1 MIAAFNIWFADRSL
15 REKRLLIVM
24 VALAA
29 LTLIWVGVILP
40 VTDALSSARARHASA
55 VVRVAETEARLDALK
70 ELQQNRPPPLT
81 APFDAI
87 IRERAN
93 EAGFPLANVTVQ
105 AADRVKI
112 TIGTAKPGAL
122 LGWIADLEAAG
133 ILVDSLNI
141 TNNGDQT
148 VAVDMTLKV
157 RGI

>member
-1 MIAAFNIWFADRSL
+1 MIPAFNTWFADRSL
-15 REKRLLIVM
+15 REKRLLIGM
-24 VALAA
+24 VALAV
-29 LTLIWVGVILP
+29 LTLIWVGIILP
-40 VTDALSSARARHASA
+40 VTDALSSARERHASA
-55 VVRVAETEARLDALK
+55 VIRVAETEARLDALK
-70 ELQQNRPPPLT
+70 DLQRNRPVPLA
-81 APFDAI
+81 APLDAI

-105 AADRVKI
+105 AADRVQI

-122 LGWIADLEAAG
+122 LGWITDLEAAG

-148 VAVDMTLKV
+148 VAADMTLKA

>member
-1 MIAAFNIWFADRSL
+1 MIAAFNTWFADRSL

-24 VALAA
+24 AALAA
-29 LTLIWVGVILP
+29 LTLIWAGIILP
-40 VTDALSSARARHASA
+40 VTDALSSARERHASA
-55 VVRVAETEARLDALK
+55 VIRVAETEARLDALK
-70 ELQQNRPPPLT
+70 ELQQNRPAPLA
-81 APFDAI
+81 APLDAI

-105 AADRVKI
+105 AADRVQI
-112 TIGTAKPGAL
+112 TIATAKPGAL
-122 LGWIADLEAAG
+122 LGWITDLEAAG

-148 VAVDMTLKV
+148 VAADMTLKA